1 MIIHTTFLHI
11 KPIFKQINVQQ
22 RRMAKTQETAS
33 VDFGD
38 ELQKIYKVQ
47 PRLLRLHLNYYKFLS
62 QIAKNRS

>member
-1 MIIHTTFLHI
+1 ME
-11 KPIFKQINVQQ
+11 
-22 RRMAKTQETAS
+22 KTQETAS

-47 PRLLRLHLNYYKFLS
+47 PRLPRLHLNYYKFLS